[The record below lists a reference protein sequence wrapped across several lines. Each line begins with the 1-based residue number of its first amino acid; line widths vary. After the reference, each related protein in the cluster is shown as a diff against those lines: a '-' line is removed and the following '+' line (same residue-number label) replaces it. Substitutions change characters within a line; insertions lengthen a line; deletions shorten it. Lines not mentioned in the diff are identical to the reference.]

1 MADFPQDPIPP
12 QTPPPPLPYIPPA
25 PATSSGLSDNLA
37 AALAYITVIPAIIF
51 LIIEPYNRIPLV
63 RFHSFQSIGLCIV
76 SLLLNVVLRVGQEI
90 LHIIPLTGLLFGI
103 LNMLIALVLFV
114 AWLIA
119 IIKALKGEWYKLPFI
134 GDIAERQARS

>member
-1 MADFPQDPIPP
+1 MSDFPQDPVPP
-12 QTPPPPLPYIPPA
+12 QTPPPPPYIPPA
-25 PATSSGLSDNLA
+25 PATPSGLADNVA

-51 LIIEPYNRIPLV
+51 LVLEPSNKIPLV

-76 SLLLNVVLRVGQEI
+76 SLLLSIVLRIGQEM
-90 LHIIPLTGLLFGI
+90 LHIIPLTGLLFG
-103 LNMLIALVLFV
+103 LISMVLALALFI

-119 IIKALKGEWYKLPFI
+119 ILKAFKGEWYKLPFI